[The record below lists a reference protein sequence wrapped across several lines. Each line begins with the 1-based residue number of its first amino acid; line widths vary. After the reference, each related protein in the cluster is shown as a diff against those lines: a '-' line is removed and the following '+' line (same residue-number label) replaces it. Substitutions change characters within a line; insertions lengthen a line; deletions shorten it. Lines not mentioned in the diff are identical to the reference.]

1 MGNRLYIDFG
11 TASRFG
17 PLLEALRSS
26 RTEWKSLEPAAPPR
40 SLARTAIKKPFV
52 PGAPEASLFAGML
65 YVSHV

>member
-1 MGNRLYIDFG
+1 MGNRLYMNFG

-40 SLARTAIKKPFV
+40 GLALTAIEKIICTS
-52 PGAPEASLFAGML
+52 APMRVAGECC
-65 YVSHV
+65 YT